1 MGMIQEQRTECPEQI
16 TSSAASFQYINHIS
30 FLYLFFHLFVLLS
43 IFYAHATL
51 LFILLSYMHI
61 FQPVPSLRML
71 SSPAKQLF
79 ILYWW
84 FLETASIFI
93 SLYPLRFLSQLIQAA
108 GLLWISN
115 GSLKIPQWKRAS
127 RWKSVLLLCPEGWPF
142 SSKLLRVQAW
152 SGASCSP
159 ACADFSKLS
168 HM

>member
-51 LFILLSYMHI
+51 LFSSHTCTSSNRFHHLGCLVPQPSSY
-61 FQPVPSLRML
+61 
-71 SSPAKQLF
+71 F
-79 ILYWW
+79 ILVVPGNCKY
-84 FLETASIFI
+84 FQLPI
-93 SLYPLRFLSQLIQAA
+93 SSEIPFSVDLGSWAPLNFQWLFENTTMEE
-108 GLLWISN
+108 GFT
-115 GSLKIPQWKRAS
+115 LKISSAAF
-127 RWKSVLLLCPEGWPF
+127 CPEGWLF

-152 SGASCSP
+152 SRAYCSP

-168 HM
+168 HI

>member
-1 MGMIQEQRTECPEQI
+1 MLAYLQNILQINPFQHHSKSRKNTFIQWRNKLQHKDSVTHLPVKCLDTMGMIQEQRTECPEQI

-93 SLYPLRFLSQLIQAA
+93 SLYPLIFLSQLIQAA
-108 GLLWISN
+108 GLL
-115 GSLKIPQWKRAS
+115 
-127 RWKSVLLLCPEGWPF
+127 
-142 SSKLLRVQAW
+142 
-152 SGASCSP
+152 
-159 ACADFSKLS
+159 
-168 HM
+168 